1 MTTDTGFVHN
11 INSLAPLN
19 FHKPCP
25 MNSRNPQQEGSSL
38 VRFFRQLFGKLAK
51 PQEEYP
57 VRYYKKNR
65 HPDKHRPVSMN
76 N

>member
-1 MTTDTGFVHN
+1 
-11 INSLAPLN
+11 
-19 FHKPCP
+19 
-25 MNSRNPQQEGSSL
+25 MNTRNPQPEGNSL
-38 VRFFRQLFGKLAK
+38 LRFFRQFFGKLTK

-65 HPDKHRPVSMN
+65 YPDKQRSLPLN

>member
-1 MTTDTGFVHN
+1 
-11 INSLAPLN
+11 
-19 FHKPCP
+19 
-25 MNSRNPQQEGSSL
+25 MNTRNAQQEGSFF

-65 HPDKHRPVSMN
+65 YQDKHRTAQFNS
-76 N
+76 